1 MDELD
6 ILKEEMAALKRSLDK
21 EQIVNDKLLRTVMRQ
36 KASWLNKFVISEFI
50 LLPVLYLMFVGI
62 CAFFHVS
69 QWYSFTL
76 LVLSLLDVIVDMRTF
91 RISPKVFSTY
101 TMLEVRRLLVRQKK
115 ERLIHV
121 CIALPLAIV
130 WLILMLNAIANA
142 TDPLAT
148 DHALNFAGVIGGII
162 GGIIGGLVVMVI
174 YRRAQRTNDFIINE
188 IQEDKGEG

>member
-6 ILKEEMAALKRSLDK
+6 ILKQEMAVLKRNLEK
-21 EQIVNDKLLRTVMRQ
+21 EQIVNDKLMRTVMRQ
-36 KASWLNKFVISEFI
+36 KASWLNKFVTSEI
-50 LLPVLYLMFVGI
+50 IMLPILYLMFVGI

-76 LVLSLLDVIVDMRTF
+76 LVLSLLDVVVDMRTF
-91 RISPKVFSTY
+91 RISPKVFSIS

-115 ERLIHV
+115 ERFIHV

-130 WLILMLNAIANA
+130 WLILMLSAIANA

-148 DHALNFAGVIGGII
+148 DHALNFAGVIGGVI
-162 GGIIGGLVVMVI
+162 GGIIGGIVVIII
-174 YRRAQRTNDFIINE
+174 YRKAQKTNDFIIDE
-188 IQEDKGEG
+188 IKDDNI

>member
-21 EQIVNDKLLRTVMRQ
+21 EQIVNDRLLRTVMRQ

-50 LLPVLYLMFVGI
+50 MLPILYLMFVGI

-69 QWYSFTL
+69 QWYAFSL
-76 LVLSLLDVIVDMRTF
+76 LVLSLIDVLVDIRTF
-91 RISPKVFSTY
+91 RISPKVFSTC

-115 ERLIHV
+115 ERFIHV
-121 CIALPLAIV
+121 CIALPLAIA
-130 WLILMLNAIANA
+130 WLILMLCAIANA

-148 DHALNFAGVIGGII
+148 DHMLNYSGVVGGII
-162 GGIIGGLVVMVI
+162 GGIIGGIVVMII
-174 YRRAQRTNDFIINE
+174 YRKAQKTNDFIIND
-188 IQEDKGEG
+188 IPQDNA